1 MANDT
6 RSGRPARRDVLHL
19 TVLTPERG
27 VLDQDV
33 YSVTVPGA
41 QGYLGILKDHAPLI
55 SSTVPGKLTV
65 KDVGGNPSVYAVG
78 AGFVEVSD
86 NKVSILADSFI
97 PAGEINAGEATA
109 SRDAARKRLE
119 QQNLTPAQKSEAQE
133 LLADAGNLLYVKRNP
148 GPSV

>member
-1 MANDT
+1 MAT
-6 RSGRPARRDVLHL
+6 TTVRDVLHL

-33 YSVTVPGA
+33 YSVTLPGTL
-41 QGYLGILKDHAPLI
+41 GYMGILKGHAPLI

-65 KDVGGNPSVYAVG
+65 KDVGGKPSVYAVG
-78 AGFVEVSD
+78 AGFVEVSH
-86 NKVSILADSFI
+86 NKVSILADSLV
-97 PAGEINAGEATA
+97 PAEEINAGEATA

-119 QQNLTPAQKSEAQE
+119 QPNLTPAQTTEAQE
-133 LLADAGNLLYVKRNP
+133 LLADSSNLLYVKRNP

>member
-1 MANDT
+1 MATET

-65 KDVGGNPSVYAVG
+65 KDVGGKPSVYAVG
-78 AGFVEVSD
+78 AGFVEQPQQGQHPGRR
-86 NKVSILADSFI
+86 FH
-97 PAGEINAGEATA
+97 PAGETQARPRLRARRPQA
-109 SRDAARKRLE
+109 SSSR
-119 QQNLTPAQKSEAQE
+119 T
-133 LLADAGNLLYVKRNP
+133 
-148 GPSV
+148 

>member
-78 AGFVEVSD
+78 AGFVEVSH

-109 SRDAARKRLE
+109 SRDGARKRLE
-119 QQNLTPAQKSEAQE
+119 QQNLTPAQKTEAQAE
-133 LLADAGNLLYVKRNP
+133 LADSSNLLYVKRNP